1 MPTPQESQNNIF
13 DLMDSP
19 DPVSAASTTTGGS
32 GNIFDI
38 ATGGADVANPPK
50 ELPEVK
56 SESNT
61 LWGNAKAETVIG
73 ELGAGLQSGTR
84 QVISTFPAI
93 AGIAASPFDPGLAGA
108 FMEWSKQIADGGA
121 QRGVARLEDLT
132 ANPMSWA
139 RYVAGV
145 TGEAVPFVLS
155 IMGGAGAGS
164 LLTGLLRKK
173 GVDAA
178 SRALIESTAPAFG
191 GAFATAAAIETGAT
205 AQELFSATGQVKPFA
220 SIAAGTAKGALE
232 SLFPMVLARQ
242 YGLSIAQGTDLY
254 GRLLGTLANVG
265 GGRLGRVG
273 AGIAEEGIT
282 ELLQEEVDIQARAF
296 FDENYA
302 RLSPD
307 AWSRRMNSMV
317 AGGVGGGI
325 FSSFKGHEAN
335 TALLD
340 KDIRDAVGETPLVF
354 GANVDETPSAGP
366 DQIIRAAGNGLD
378 ATAGLAA
385 GALLDQSLSDV
396 DLRSRGL
403 YAAVIPGRD
412 VTFGTQDQANNDN
425 DYYQGQGFVRLDPTK
440 VTRGDVSAS
449 VEDLPDVINDPR
461 VDFLNNAT
469 MSEASDKLASAITL
483 KQQAVKASSQQR
495 REGFLDLAS
504 KTYREALDLGA
515 RVEPFKDGQ
524 VVLRDQSKAASL
536 ASAQATV
543 DPQISRASLLET
555 KVRPNNGGQFYV
567 MAAGSPKER
576 KRPGGKAIDLE
587 NMSPDDVTG
596 FPNRDLARQVIA
608 NQQISRK
615 LDIASA
621 NARGIRFLPTVTDP
635 KAALQELVNIL
646 SSMSQSVRF
655 YKQKAP
661 IVERFM
667 KLVDQGL
674 RIDVTPESQEFAVL
688 RQVREGELVDK
699 LRDEAGPEISQEGGT
714 SRIVKQRATRKTEPK
729 VSRLI
734 GFADNGVEALFYS
747 QFHNTSLLKTIVG
760 ELTPALN
767 NDQKTRIASYDQIA
781 GRSPILNFLRSLVK
795 DMNIKTDFFVEIVAP
810 GSLNGKGVR
819 YIEDRRP
826 LTEGGKPQS
835 RSIIQIDPW
844 FYGKPTEG
852 GKQLRKNPER
862 YARKFVRRPMGDQ
875 KNGDTFIIAPA
886 TGVYLKKHN
895 MTKEQFEAKYP
906 GATHFLE
913 KTNVGSPWEIV
924 GTGSHDQ
931 LISKLNADSGQTL
944 AETDDV
950 GTKESKAWKSTEEN
964 VPPPPLPNPDT
975 KAKLSVGAKMAK
987 AYGTPDAKMFT
998 DMEQVTGFYTDFTH
1012 ALGQIIVRYEWGNLT
1027 SGEME
1032 MIQLAYTREN
1042 HVSRSL
1048 TKTAALARVTAHPIL
1063 QRTLEERGAKSD
1075 LYNFEEWLFQN
1086 ISRVLI
1092 DPQTTISPV
1101 QEFFNK
1107 VARNIKLMLEKAA
1120 KFVGAP
1126 YSFDSSKGKAA
1137 AEVQKWIENL
1147 AGRGRNSNPE
1157 TPFLSDTTRDALT
1170 EAIRVNQEALKG
1182 YNLEYVTATPQ
1193 KASTVQIRKLLD
1205 YVPKDAVEDRR
1216 KLEGLLSVADRHN
1229 TMLEW
1234 LLGIHQ
1240 LADLN
1245 GHIEPLRRYVSL
1257 TRAMEDDAL
1266 SWATMADERL
1276 RQAQKLPKVQQRAMW
1291 ALMNELDQMS
1301 YLDQKLLKEGKLKPR
1316 WPTADELL
1324 ALVRKHKLTKESFE
1338 VYKNIRTDYL
1348 SFLTQLEITAIRN
1361 AEETISDPVLLK
1373 EKTDTISGEIAQM
1386 RARPYFPHMRFG
1398 KYIVTVKD
1406 KAGQVKFFAAYDT
1419 QSQRDNALLAITQ
1432 SFKVPEVN
1440 SIVSDQMSPHM
1451 QQFQG
1456 LPRFALEEVK
1466 KALGLD
1472 ADGLSESQKKDRDVL
1487 EALTFDAAPI
1497 NSFRHNLSERTN
1509 TPGYSMD
1516 GLRAYA
1522 TYFARSARFV
1532 ARMGYSNRLQESIHD
1547 VRRTA
1552 SPVSKDSRS
1561 RIADY
1566 MQQHMDAQMNPVAE
1580 YATVRAVGFMWYF
1593 AFTPAAAFVNL
1604 SQVPMVTYPY
1614 LASKFP
1620 STKRGL
1626 AGNALQIMN
1635 QNVRELSSWLKG
1647 GKVLDG
1653 PKQEALDEAQAN
1665 RITDDGFA
1673 QELAAVSQGGVLSRT
1688 LEEGKF
1694 ARNMRSLAQ
1703 LSTYPFAA
1711 AERFNRSLTFRTAWD
1726 LAVANPD
1733 NVWVKEAMVKNAEEA
1748 SRLRIDRGWTD
1759 QHIAAYIYAA
1769 QAVRDTQFEYSKW
1782 ARPKLM
1788 SGARGVLF
1796 MFKTYLQNMLFFMFR
1811 ANRGTQVRFML
1822 LLFATAGLMGL
1833 PGAEDAEEIAKW
1845 LARKL
1850 GYQIDPQ
1857 LFIRRML
1864 KEYAMEGTM
1873 PDILLHG
1880 ASRVGFGIPA
1890 ALNGL
1895 GIPAG
1900 SADLSGSLSM
1910 GRLVP
1915 GLAAGLD
1922 NNSSNFTELVGDVT
1936 REVAGPVL
1944 GVPFAMYQSLA
1955 DHSLAADDPKRWER
1969 AMPRALRDVTRSS
1982 RYLAEQRERDT
1993 RGATVVQFD
2002 PNDISDQMDALAV
2015 GLGFQPT
2022 QVTRQWDAIQAQ
2034 REVQLYWKGQRKVLM
2049 DGYARA
2055 SRLQDVEGKQDAR
2068 AAIKEFNQDVPY
2080 GAMKITQ
2087 DSLQKS
2093 MAARK
2098 REGQAKESRTPVAK
2112 GLQGVSRDVQKLF
2125 PEAPPPRS
2133 RGQNR
2138 LVPSPEGLDLFGDT
2152 PSQASGLPSTS
2163 PVPASPPTASTVVEQ
2178 KRVR

>member
-1 MPTPQESQNNIF
+1 MPQESQNNIF

-19 DPVSAASTTTGGS
+19 DPTPVASTTTGGS
-32 GNIFDI
+32 QNIFDI
-38 ATGGADVANPPK
+38 ATGGADVANPP
-50 ELPEVK
+50 PTQPAQK

-61 LWGNAKAETVIG
+61 LWGDAKAETVVG
-73 ELGAGLQSGTR
+73 ELGAGLQQGAR
-84 QVISTFPAI
+84 QVVSTFPAL

-121 QRGVARLEDLT
+121 QRGVANLEDLT

-139 RYVAGV
+139 KYVAGV
-145 TGEAVPFVLS
+145 TGEAVPFILS
-155 IMGGAGAGS
+155 VMGGAGAGS
-164 LLTGLLRKK
+164 LLTGILRKK

-178 SRALIESTAPAFG
+178 TRSLIESTAPAFG
-191 GAFATAAAIETGAT
+191 GAFATASAIETGAT

-220 SIAAGTAKGALE
+220 SLAAGAAKGALE

-265 GGRLGRVG
+265 GGRLGRIG
-273 AGIAEEGIT
+273 AGIAEEGLT
-282 ELLQEEVDIQARAF
+282 ELAQEEVDIQARAF
-296 FDENYA
+296 FDEQYG
-302 RLSPD
+302 RMSPE

-317 AGGVGGGI
+317 AGGVGGGV
-325 FSSFKGHEAN
+325 FSSFHGHEAN
-335 TALLD
+335 TALED
-340 KDIRDAVGETPLVF
+340 KDVRDAVGETPLVF
-354 GANVDETPSAGP
+354 GANVDEIPSAGP

-378 ATAGLAA
+378 ATAGLAS

-403 YAAVIPGRD
+403 YAAIVPGRD
-412 VTFGTQDQANNDN
+412 ITFGTQDQANNDH
-425 DYYQGQGFVRLDPTK
+425 DYYQGQGFLKLDPTK
-440 VTRGDVSAS
+440 VNRGDVSTS
-449 VEDLPDVINDPR
+449 VEDLPDTLNDPR

-469 MSEASDKLASAITL
+469 MADASQKLANAITL
-483 KQQAVKASSQQR
+483 KQKAVKASSQQR
-495 REGFLDLAS
+495 REGFLDLAA
-504 KTYREALDLGA
+504 KAYREAISAGA
-515 RVEPFKDGQ
+515 RVEPYKDGQ
-524 VVLRDQSKAASL
+524 IVLRDPSKATSL
-536 ASAQATV
+536 AAAQASV

-555 KVRPNNGGQFYV
+555 KVRANGSPFYV
-567 MAAGSPKER
+567 MAAGSPKAR

-587 NMSPDDVTG
+587 NISPDDITS
-596 FPNRDLARQVIA
+596 FPSRDLARQVIA
-608 NQQISRK
+608 NPQISRK
-615 LDIASA
+615 LDLPSA
-621 NARGIRFLPTVTDP
+621 AARGIRFLPTVADP
-635 KAALQELVNIL
+635 KAALQDLVNIL

-674 RIDVTPESQEFAVL
+674 RLDVSPTSEEFAVL
-688 RQVREGELVDK
+688 RQVRENELVDK
-699 LRDEAGPEISQEGGT
+699 LRDEAGPEVSPTG
-714 SRIVKQRATRKTEPK
+714 RIVKQRATRESEPK

-734 GFADNGVEALFYS
+734 GFEDDGVEALFYS
-747 QFHNTSLLKTIVG
+747 QFHNTTLLKTIMG
-760 ELTPALN
+760 ELTAAMDN
-767 NDQKTRIASYDQIA
+767 ADRTRLASYDQVA
-781 GRSPILNFLRSLVK
+781 GRSPILNFLRNLVK
-795 DMNIKTDFFVEIVAP
+795 DMRIKTDFFVEIVKP
-810 GSLNGKGVR
+810 DSLGGVGVK
-819 YIEDRRP
+819 YVEDKRP

-844 FYGKPTEG
+844 FYGQPTSG
-852 GKQLRKNPER
+852 GKELRQNPER
-862 YARKFVRRPMGDQ
+862 YARKFVARPQLGVP
-875 KNGDTFIIAPA
+875 GSSWIISPA
-886 TGVYLKKHN
+886 TGMYLKRHGI
-895 MTKEQFEAKYP
+895 TKEQFTAQYP
-906 GATHFLE
+906 GATHILE
-913 KTNVGSPWEIV
+913 KFDEGDKWIIART
-924 GTGSHDQ
+924 GTHNQ
-931 LISKLNADSGQTL
+931 LLSQLNAQNPGTL
-944 AETDDV
+944 AEVDDIN
-950 GTKESKAWKSTEEN
+950 TPAARLWKSDAEN
-964 VPPPPLPNPDT
+964 VPPPPLPKRDSRS
-975 KAKLSVGAKMAK
+975 KLSTAAKMAK
-987 AYGTPDAKMFT
+987 VYGTSDTKMFT
-998 DMEQVTGFYTDFTH
+998 DMESVTAFYTNFTH
-1012 ALGQIIVRYEWGNLT
+1012 ALGQIIVRYEWGNLAA
-1027 SGEME
+1027 GEMD
-1032 MIQLAYTREN
+1032 IIKQAYTREN

-1063 QRTLEERGAKSD
+1063 QRTLDERGAKSD

-1086 ISRVLI
+1086 ISRALI
-1092 DPQTTISPV
+1092 DPQTPLGPV

-1107 VARNIKLMLEKAA
+1107 AARNIKLMLEKAA

-1126 YSFDSSKGKAA
+1126 YSLDPSKGKAA
-1137 AEVQKWIENL
+1137 IEVQKWIEDL
-1147 AGRGRNSNPE
+1147 AARGRNGNTD
-1157 TPFLSDTTRDALT
+1157 TPFLSDTTRDAVL
-1170 EAIRVNQEALKG
+1170 ASIRGNQEALKG
-1182 YNLEYVTATPQ
+1182 WNLEYVTATPQ
-1193 KASTVQIRKLLD
+1193 RASTVQVRKLLEF
-1205 YVPKDAVEDRR
+1205 VPKDAIEDRK
-1216 KLEGLLSVADRHN
+1216 KLEGLLATADRHN
-1229 TMLEW
+1229 TVLEW

-1245 GHIEPLRRYVSL
+1245 GHIEPLRSYVSL

-1276 RQAQKLPKVQQRAMW
+1276 RQAQKLPKSQQRGLW
-1291 ALMNELDQMS
+1291 GLMNDLDQMT
-1301 YLDQKLLKEGKLKPR
+1301 YLDQKLLKEGKQRAR

-1324 ALVRKHKLTKESFE
+1324 ALVRKHGLTKEGFE
-1338 VYKNIRTDYL
+1338 VYRNIRTDYL

-1361 AEETISDPVLLK
+1361 AEETVTDPALLK

-1398 KYIVTVKD
+1398 KYIITVKD
-1406 KAGQVKFFAAYDT
+1406 QNGSVKFFAAYDT
-1419 QSQRDNALLAITQ
+1419 KSLRDAALLPITQ
-1432 SFKVPEVN
+1432 QFNVPKVN
-1440 SIVSDQMSPHM
+1440 SVISDEMSPHM

-1472 ADGLSESQKKDRDVL
+1472 ADVLSETQKKDRDVL

-1532 ARMGYSNRLQESIHD
+1532 ARMGYSHRLQEAIHD

-1552 SPVSKDSRS
+1552 SPVSKDSRT

-1566 MQQHMDAQMNPVAE
+1566 MQQHLDAQMNPVKE
-1580 YATVRAVGFMWYF
+1580 YAEVRALGFMWYF

-1620 STKRGL
+1620 GTKRGL
-1626 AGNALQIMN
+1626 AGNALQVMN

-1647 GKVLDG
+1647 GKVVDG
-1653 PKQEALDEAQAN
+1653 PKQEALDEAHAN

-1673 QELAAVSQGGVLSRT
+1673 QELAAVSQGGVLQRT
-1688 LEEGKF
+1688 LAEGKF
-1694 ARNMRSLAQ
+1694 ARNMRSFAQ
-1703 LSTYPFAA
+1703 MSVYPFAA

-1726 LAVANPD
+1726 LAISNPD
-1733 NVWVKEAMVKNAEEA
+1733 NVWVKEGMEKNKEEA
-1748 SRLRIDRGWTD
+1748 DRLRIDRGWSD
-1759 QHIAAYIYAA
+1759 PHIAAYIYAA

-1788 SGARGVLF
+1788 EGGRGVLF

-1811 ANRGTQVRFML
+1811 SNRGTQVRFL
-1822 LLFATAGLMGL
+1822 LVMMATAGLMGL
-1833 PGAEDAEEIAKW
+1833 PGAEDAEELAKW
-1845 LARKL
+1845 LASKL
-1850 GYQIDPQ
+1850 GYRIDPQ

-1864 KEYAMEGTM
+1864 KEYASDGTM

-1895 GIPAG
+1895 GIPSG
-1900 SADLSGSLSM
+1900 SIDLSGSLSM
-1910 GRLVP
+1910 GRLIP
-1915 GLAAGLD
+1915 GLAAGLKND
-1922 NNSSNFTELVGDVT
+1922 SSNFTELLGDVT

-1944 GVPFAMYQSLA
+1944 GVPFAMYQSLT
-1955 DHSLAADDPKRWER
+1955 DHTLPADDPKRWER

-1993 RGATVVQFD
+1993 RGSTVVQFD

-2034 REVQLYWKGQRKVLM
+2034 REVQLYWKGQRKILM

-2068 AAIKEFNQDVPY
+2068 SAIKEFNQDVPY

-2093 MAARK
+2093 LAARK
-2098 REGQAKESRTPVAK
+2098 RETVAKESRTPIAK
-2112 GLQGVSRDVQKLF
+2112 GLRGVSKDVQSLF
-2125 PEAPPPRS
+2125 PEAPAPRNKPRS
-2133 RGQNR
+2133 TVGSAPAGIDLFESQDQTPSPVRP
-2138 LVPSPEGLDLFGDT
+2138 VPS
-2152 PSQASGLPSTS
+2152 A
-2163 PVPASPPTASTVVEQ
+2163 PAVIEQ